1 MDAIE
6 DFEIRQFLHG
16 VRSVYGHDFLGYA
29 EASLKRRLIRWLA
42 ASPFESLAKA
52 QASVLG
58 DTRVFRSLL
67 EGITINVTE
76 MFRDPA
82 FFRALREHV
91 IPSLRQYPVIKIWH
105 AGCATGEEAY
115 SMAILLHECGLQGRY
130 RIYATDINPAVLER
144 ARAGVYP
151 QKGMQAATRNY
162 HASGG
167 VGSFA
172 DYYTARYERV
182 LFDAQLRDNLV
193 FGHHD
198 LVSDTNFGE
207 MHLVLCRN
215 VMIYFNAALRQRCLA
230 LIDGGLLPGGFLC
243 LGARETMGT
252 GRAALGYMQFRQGP
266 GMYRKSYE

>member
-1 MDAIE
+1 
-6 DFEIRQFLHG
+6 
-16 VRSVYGHDFLGYA
+16 VRRVYGHDFLGYA
-29 EASLKRRLIRWLA
+29 EASLKRRLMHWLA

-58 DTRVFRSLL
+58 DARVFRSLL

-82 FFRALREHV
+82 FFQALREHV
-91 IPSLRQYPVIKIWH
+91 IPSLRHHRVIKIWH

-115 SMAILLHECGLQGRY
+115 SMAILLRECGLEGRY

-144 ARAGVYP
+144 ARAGIYP
-151 QKGMQAATRNY
+151 QKAMQAATRNY

-182 LFDAQLRDNLV
+182 LFDRELRDNLV

-198 LVSDTNFGE
+198 LASGTDLGE

-215 VMIYFNAALRQRCLA
+215 VMIYFTAALKQRCLT
-230 LIDGGLLPGGFLC
+230 LIDNGLLPGGFLC
-243 LGARETMGT
+243 LGAREKMGA
-252 GRAALGYMQFRQGP
+252 GRDVPGYMQVRQGP
-266 GMYRKSYE
+266 GMYRKLHE